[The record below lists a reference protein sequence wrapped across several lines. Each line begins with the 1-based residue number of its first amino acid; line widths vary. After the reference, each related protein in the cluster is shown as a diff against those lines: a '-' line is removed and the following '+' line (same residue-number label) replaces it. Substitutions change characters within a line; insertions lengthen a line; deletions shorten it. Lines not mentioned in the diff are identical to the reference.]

1 MGYIDKQNN
10 NTSTGHMTKNIQ
22 NEDSG
27 VVDKSLVSMFV
38 KMSIE
43 ERLRANDNAVRTLM
57 ELKMI
62 VDLKKA
68 STNLKD
74 KQRLPVLEETL
85 RQLEKK

>member
-1 MGYIDKQNN
+1 
-10 NTSTGHMTKNIQ
+10 MTKNIQ

-27 VVDKSLVSMFV
+27 VVDKSLVTMFV

-57 ELKMI
+57 ELKTV

>member
-1 MGYIDKQNN
+1 
-10 NTSTGHMTKNIQ
+10 MTKNIQ

-27 VVDKSLVSMFV
+27 VVDKSLVTVFV

-57 ELKMI
+57 ELKTI

-68 STNLKD
+68 SKNLKD